1 MLLGG
6 PHPLQNK
13 VPLKDACT
21 NNKGPKQFS
30 RVSNTC
36 SMKMTN
42 HQSWFSSMEQFRNLL
57 FKQLCVVY
65 YSNTLCVVFIIS
77 LKFNLVFINTVV
89 VWFNLFRA
97 MLASSHRESLFPTN

>member
-6 PHPLQNK
+6 PHPLQSK
-13 VPLKDACT
+13 VPLKDTCT

-36 SMKMTN
+36 SISKFIIQT
-42 HQSWFSSMEQFRNLL
+42 
-57 FKQLCVVY
+57 K
-65 YSNTLCVVFIIS
+65 LCVVFIIS
-77 LKFNLVFINTVV
+77 LKFNFVFINTVV